1 MITASIDQLRDIHL
15 PPPPGIWPPA
25 PGWWAL
31 LATAIVIAVWLARRH
46 RRGRPLRAAL
56 RKLDIVARTCAH
68 THDAVELARGIG
80 AVLRR
85 YARWRFPEAPTAGL
99 SGAAW
104 LDFLDAH
111 GGQGEFV
118 SGAGAVLDT
127 LPYRPASATPALT
140 DSETRALLELARRWL
155 RTNAP

>member
-1 MITASIDQLRDIHL
+1 MIKASIDQLRDIHL
-15 PPPPGIWPPA
+15 PPPPGLWPPA
-25 PGWWAL
+25 PDWWVL
-31 LATAIVIAVWLARRH
+31 LAAAIVIAVWLVRRH

-127 LPYRPASATPALT
+127 LPYRPATATPALT
-140 DSETRALLELARRWL
+140 DSETQALLELARRWL

>member
-1 MITASIDQLRDIHL
+1 MITASIDLRDIHL

-25 PGWWAL
+25 PGWWVL
-31 LATAIVIAVWLARRH
+31 LAAAIAVAVWLARRH

-56 RKLDIVARTCAH
+56 RELDSVARTCAQ

-85 YARWRFPEAPTAGL
+85 YARWRFPDALTAGL
-99 SGAAW
+99 SGTAW

-118 SGAGAVLDT
+118 SGVGAVLDT
-127 LPYRPASATPALT
+127 LPYRPTTATPALS
-140 DSETRALLELARRWL
+140 DSETRTLLALARRWI